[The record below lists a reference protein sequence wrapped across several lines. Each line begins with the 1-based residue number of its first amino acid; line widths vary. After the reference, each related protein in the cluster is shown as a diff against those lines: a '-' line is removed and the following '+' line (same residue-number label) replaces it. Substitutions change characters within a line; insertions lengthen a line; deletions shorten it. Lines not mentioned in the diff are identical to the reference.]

1 VVIFAFLLQF
11 IGRISMTRKRKIKK
25 TGVFSRFRD
34 KYHLKILNDTTF
46 EEVVSFRLSRMNVF
60 VVVGLS
66 AIILIFSV
74 TVLIAFTPLR
84 EFIPGYPDG
93 NMRKQIIRNLLKVD
107 SLEFELHLRDQYF
120 TNLKDILDGKT
131 VTTGDYKQ
139 DTSKQYDNIKFSRS
153 KQDSDLRERVEREDE
168 LNITGTESKNYGN
181 TLSNIH
187 FFPPLKGLITSKF
200 DVVNNHFGTDI
211 VAAQNSVIT
220 SVLDGTVVDATW
232 SIDFGYILQI
242 QHRNNIISVYK
253 HNSELIKT
261 IGSHV
266 TAGEPVAIIGNTG
279 ELSTGPHLHFELWYN
294 GAPLDPEKYIIF

>member
-1 VVIFAFLLQF
+1 MIK
-11 IGRISMTRKRKIKK
+11 KRKIKK
-25 TGVFSRFRD
+25 TSIFSRFRD
-34 KYHLKILNDTTF
+34 KYYLKILNDTTF

-60 VVVGLS
+60 VVVGLG

-93 NMRKQIIRNLLKVD
+93 NMRKQIFSNSLKVD
-107 SLEFELHLRDQYF
+107 SLEYELHLRDQYF
-120 TNLKDILDGKT
+120 ANLKNIIDGKVVNIT
-131 VTTGDYKQ
+131 DFKE
-139 DTSKQYDNIKFSRS
+139 DTSNQYENIKFSRS

-168 LNITGTESKNYGN
+168 LNISGVDRKTYSNA
-181 TLSNIH
+181 LSNIH
-187 FFPPLKGLITSKF
+187 FFPPLKGLITAKF
-200 DVVNNHFGTDI
+200 NVVNNHFGTDI

-232 SIDFGYILQI
+232 SVDFGYILQI
-242 QHRNNIISVYK
+242 QHRNNIITVYK
-253 HNSELIKT
+253 HNSELLKS

-266 TAGEPVAIIGNTG
+266 TAGEPIALIGNTG

-294 GAPLDPEKYIIF
+294 GAPLDPEKYVIF